1 MAKETIRHML
11 ISSGLAIVLFVI
23 TYIATKQIP
32 APASTMLGAI
42 LLYIRCGT
50 LVSAIW
56 MCLCAVSGIASLLLS
71 AAQAANRSSPKL

>member
-1 MAKETIRHML
+1 MTKGTIRNTL
-11 ISSGLAIVLFVI
+11 IASGLAIVFAL

-32 APASTMLGAI
+32 APASTTLSAI

-71 AAQAANRSSPKL
+71 AARAGHRSSPKL

>member
-1 MAKETIRHML
+1 MTKETIRNTL
-11 ISSGLAIVLFVI
+11 ISSILAILFAI

-32 APASTMLGAI
+32 APASTMLGVI

-56 MCLCAVSGIASLLLS
+56 MCLCAVSGIANLLLS
-71 AAQAANRSSPKL
+71 AAQVAHHSSPKL